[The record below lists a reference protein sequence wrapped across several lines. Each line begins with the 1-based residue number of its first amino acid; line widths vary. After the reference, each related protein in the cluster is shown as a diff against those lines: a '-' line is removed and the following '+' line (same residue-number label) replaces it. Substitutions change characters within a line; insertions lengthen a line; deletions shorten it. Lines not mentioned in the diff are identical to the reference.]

1 MFLSRLLAFCSL
13 AVLAN
18 ALPRDQ
24 ISFGFNYPYQVIS
37 NNPDSSDLETVV
49 PAQSP
54 GEAVTKSQQL
64 TSPHLTGVSADAVVE
79 LISGF
84 DCKNRLKTTKV
95 KVPVDTCLQVQM
107 MNNAILRVPPACA
120 DGTPAKWNLYSDIY
134 CSLDSLHHNVAEDF
148 SSPNGDCLW
157 IGPLVSSIGFWCDG
171 IKVEGREEVDHSSI
185 SNEPDN
191 LSEDNLPLS
200 VKIVSTESV
209 PARLSLGKEGSDAT
223 ASPGESDPAQFDPAP
238 AQSLPCIG
246 PWCKGRLHLI
256 DTCNKNFFNQRTT
269 VPIDHCFNIPQ
280 PYNPQGSVMIT
291 KPAICLDGTYAKL
304 AVYEG
309 QGCSSMLIN
318 TQLHENDTDLCLS
331 TFGWRWGL
339 QTTMTS
345 LKPLCKDSPEYNI
358 SLARNA
364 SLNLFAAS
372 TKPVQNV
379 NEGGCSGTFNSL
391 SLPADTCLSGDYYLS
406 YNMIMAQIPVCANGQ
421 HPVLLYYNARGCVGT
436 TRYLSGWG
444 SYASTSCLWSAYI
457 YPQARYWSMIWRCGY
472 FPYPPTQPAPPVPQ
486 GAKFHQLAIA
496 PPAPCRDAPKSAVV
510 IPCSPCNSSEV
521 SRNEI
526 IVLPT
531 GDCLATPGDG
541 IEILSHGV
549 CENGTR
555 AQWAR
560 FEDENCGG
568 GTISSRYGLVDIPDR
583 YQPPDVY
590 LDKCL
595 STGVEDGEK
604 IRSVAFWC
612 DGLRSGNEDYEV
624 GTPSEPYIFPQAKA
638 HHLDM

>member
-1 MFLSRLLAFCSL
+1 MFSSHLLAFCGL

-24 ISFGFNYPYQVIS
+24 ILFGSNYPYQVIL

-49 PAQSP
+49 SAQSP

-64 TSPHLTGVSADAVVE
+64 TSPHLIGVSADAVVE
-79 LISGF
+79 LISGL
-84 DCKNRLKTTKV
+84 DCKNRLKSMIV
-95 KVPVDTCLQVQM
+95 KVPVDTCLQVQI

-120 DGTPAKWNLYSDIY
+120 DGTPARWNLYSDIH
-134 CSLDSLHHNVAEDF
+134 CSLDSLHHYVAEDF
-148 SSPNGDCLW
+148 SSSNEDCMWL
-157 IGPLVSSIGFWCDG
+157 GHLVNSIGFWCDG
-171 IKVEGREEVDHSSI
+171 IKVEGREEVDHSST

-191 LSEDNLPLS
+191 LLEDNLPLS
-200 VKIVSTESV
+200 IKIVSTESA

-223 ASPGESDPAQFDPAP
+223 AGPVENDPVPFDPAP

-246 PWCKGRLHLI
+246 PWCKERLQVI
-256 DTCNKNFFNQRTT
+256 DSCNKNSFRHRDT
-269 VPIDHCFNIPQ
+269 VPIDYCFDTSQPGPQ
-280 PYNPQGSVMIT
+280 VSIMIT
-291 KPAICLDGTYAKL
+291 KPAICPDGTYAKL
-304 AVYEG
+304 ALYERR
-309 QGCSSMLIN
+309 GCSSMLAN
-318 TQLHENDTDLCLS
+318 VQLHENDTDLCLGS
-331 TFGWRWGL
+331 LLWRWGL

-345 LKPLCKDSPEYNI
+345 LKPLCKDSPEYNT

-372 TKPVQNV
+372 TKPIQTV
-379 NEGGCSGTFNSL
+379 NEGGCSGTFNKV
-391 SLPADTCLSGDYYLS
+391 SLPADTCFSGDYYLS
-406 YNMIMAQIPVCANGQ
+406 YNMIIAQIPICANGQ
-421 HPVLLYYNARGCVGT
+421 HPVLIYYNARGCVGT
-436 TRYLSGWG
+436 TRYNSGWG
-444 SYASTSCLWSAYI
+444 SYGPTICLWAAYL
-457 YPQARYWSMIWRCGY
+457 YPQSRYWSMIWRCGY
-472 FPYPPTQPAPPVPQ
+472 LSYPPIQPPIPVPQ
-486 GAKFHQLAIA
+486 GAEFHQLAVA
-496 PPAPCRDAPKSAVV
+496 PPARCPDSPKSAVV
-510 IPCSPCNSSEV
+510 IPCSPCNASEL
-521 SRNEI
+521 SRNEVI
-526 IVLPT
+526 LLPT

-568 GTISSRYGLVDIPDR
+568 GTISSRYGLVDIPDQ
-583 YQPPDVY
+583 YQPPYVF

-612 DGLRSGNEDYEV
+612 DGLRSGNKDYEV
-624 GTPSEPYIFPQAKA
+624 STPSEQYIFPS
-638 HHLDM
+638 